1 MKNSALTILL
11 GTLLFLSCN
20 NNRNNDND
28 KSQDSTVFELP
39 ESTKDSILDE
49 VKISELTDVVEDVIL
64 FPATYRILN
73 STELKDKLASA
84 RWKEIHKKDGAYQIA
99 DALYSLSK
107 INEDPC
113 SGYPAQQLEANN
125 NALLLFAIP
134 NIQNG
139 ELDTVAFTASMI
151 KPNSPF
157 NFTFK
162 DQHYKLEAYG
172 IEFYADNGSNPK
184 GDYTL
189 KLFSDKYP
197 KGLTLIHQTEY
208 NDTSTELVMISD
220 LDKDGLPDFIFS
232 SPRDYEEERYLIILS
247 SDNTTYI
254 GDRQFD
260 C

>member
-1 MKNSALTILL
+1 MRNSVLTILF

-20 NNRNNDND
+20 NRNNVNDN
-28 KSQDSTVFELP
+28 SQDSTVIELP
-39 ESTKDSILDE
+39 ESIADSSLDD
-49 VKISELTDVVEDVIL
+49 VKVLELASIEDVIL
-64 FPATYRILN
+64 FPSTYRILN
-73 STELKDKLASA
+73 STELKDKLASTK
-84 RWKEIHKKDGAYQIA
+84 WKEIHKKDGVYQIA

-113 SGYPAQQLEANN
+113 SGYPAQQLESNN
-125 NALLLFAIP
+125 NALLLFAIL

-162 DQHYKLEAYG
+162 DQLYKLEAYG
-172 IEFYADNGSNPK
+172 IEFYGDNGSNPK

>member
-1 MKNSALTILL
+1 MRNSVLTILF

-20 NNRNNDND
+20 NRNEGDNA
-28 KSQDSTVFELP
+28 QDSTVFELP
-39 ESTKDSILDE
+39 ESVTDSSTVD
-49 VKISELTDVVEDVIL
+49 VKTMELTQVVEDVIL

-73 STELKDKLASA
+73 STELKDKLASTK
-84 RWKEIHKKDGAYQIA
+84 WKEIHKKDGVYQIA

-113 SGYPAQQLEANN
+113 SGYPAQQLESNN

-134 NIQNG
+134 KIQDG
-139 ELDTVAFTASMI
+139 KLDTVAFTDSMI

-157 NFTFK
+157 SFTFK
-162 DQHYKLEAYG
+162 DQQYKLQAYG
-172 IEFYADNGSNPK
+172 IEFYGDNGSNPK
-184 GDYTL
+184 GDYSL

-197 KGLTLIHQTEY
+197 EGFTLIQQSEY
-208 NDTSTELVMISD
+208 NDTSTELVMIAD
-220 LDKDGLPDFIFS
+220 FDKDGLPDFIFS

-247 SDNTTYI
+247 SDNTTYL

>member
-1 MKNSALTILL
+1 MRNSVLIILL

-20 NNRNNDND
+20 NRNEGDN
-28 KSQDSTVFELP
+28 SQDSTVFELP
-39 ESTKDSILDE
+39 ESTKESTLDD

-64 FPATYRILN
+64 FPSTYRILN
-73 STELKDKLASA
+73 STELKDKLASTK
-84 RWKEIHKKDGAYQIA
+84 WKEIHKKDDAYQIA

-172 IEFYADNGSNPK
+172 IEFYGDNGSNPK

-220 LDKDGLPDFIFS
+220 LDRDGLPDFIFS